1 MDALLAYYI
10 IFDES
15 DDDDTPQLSI
25 EDKRRRDRRYPRA
38 SVGYYEQSPFKYIY
52 LSGDEQALLNACGVD
67 HKVFNELLQ
76 LFEPVYDAHT
86 IDRETGHIKKRRLSP
101 EGLPRGNARHLDAT
115 GGLGLVLMWYRTR
128 GSCARSLALHFGLT
142 SSPMYRWIKFGRRVL
157 LYAIQHVPTA
167 KVYPPTSVEI
177 EGYIAALGVKY
188 PIIGEERVWG
198 AADGLKL
205 KLQQSSNYAIQNH
218 NYNGYSNGTYINAVY
233 VFAPDGRIRM
243 CAINCPGSM
252 HDSTMADYGVYRKM
266 KAIHD
271 SQKGKVLV
279 DSAFSLKAAPYI
291 IKSSQSEDPQLGAR
305 GVLLNRQATSVRQFA
320 EHGMRMIQG
329 QFPRLKD
336 PLQLE
341 EFGERKVVIQLMILL
356 YNYQTSKVGINQIL
370 NTFMTKTKGFKSYEW
385 ETEKQAAIRRYVE
398 ATTFRGR
405 DEPYHCYPYRID
417 DDANGILAPYL

>member
-1 MDALLAYYI
+1 MDTTEALIAYFI
-10 IFDES
+10 LFDE
-15 DDDDTPQLSI
+15 DDDENRLTI
-25 EDKRRRDRRYPRA
+25 EDRRRRDRRYPRIA
-38 SVGYYEQSPFKYIY
+38 IQYYEQSSFKYLF

-67 HKVFNELLQ
+67 HKVFDELLAVFQ
-76 LFEPVYDAHT
+76 PIYDTHT
-86 IDRETGHIKKRRLSP
+86 YDRETGHIKKLKLSP
-101 EGLPRGNARHLDAT
+101 QGVPRGVTRHLDAT
-115 GGLGLVLMWYRTR
+115 GCLGLILHWYRTR
-128 GSCARSLALHFGLT
+128 GSCARSIALHFGLT
-142 SSPMYRWIKFGRRVL
+142 SSCLYRWIKFGRRVL
-157 LYAIQHVPTA
+157 LNGLQHVPAA
-167 KVYPPTSVEI
+167 KVSTPTPVEI
-177 EGYIAALGVKY
+177 EDYIAAIGAKY
-188 PIIGEERVWG
+188 PIMEEERVWG
-198 AADGLKL
+198 ACDGLKI
-205 KLQQSSNYAIQNH
+205 KLQTSTNYAKQNQ
-218 NYNGYSNGTYINAVY
+218 NYNGWASGTYIGAVY
-233 VFAPDGRIRM
+233 VFAPDGRIRI

-252 HDSTMADYGVYRKM
+252 HDSCMADYGVYRKM
-266 KAIHD
+266 NAIHD
-271 SQKGKVLV
+271 SLKGKVLV

-291 IKSSQSEDPQLGAR
+291 IKSSQSEDPKLGAR

-417 DDANGILAPYL
+417 DDANDMF